1 MTGHSIVICE
11 LTAQRFRTVRN
22 RVFRERDWRRED
34 GHERSGGE
42 AASIRLEVTRPLR
55 VTAT

>member
-1 MTGHSIVICE
+1 MTGHSIVICK
-11 LTAQRFRTVRN
+11 LTGQRFRTVRN

-42 AASIRLEVTRPLR
+42 AGSIRLEATRPLR
-55 VTAT
+55 ASAT